1 MPCPHLA
8 KCSLADA
15 IESRVALLLWERA
28 YCNDDRRFEEC
39 ARFEIAE
46 RGMPIPPG
54 LLPNGAR
61 RGAAPT

>member
-1 MPCPHLA
+1 MPCPHFE

-15 IESRVALLLWERA
+15 IQSKVALLLWQRA
-28 YCNDDRRFEEC
+28 YCEDERRYREC
-39 ARFEIAE
+39 ARFELGE

-61 RGAAPT
+61 RGAAPA